1 MWMCYF
7 DRNLDLLRMSNSCPS
22 PPFTQHT
29 NSGWNEVLCSGLQ
42 CECVVVACLCSN
54 DTRVWL
60 HVVTVIC
67 LQMESS
73 SANSPNSFHQFYH
86 ARTYLLLKSSAWRIS
101 SISDVF
107 LFCRLYSSSVS
118 FFANQMN
125 QEAYHSYRDGVTIC
139 NNQQQYKERYN
150 YQKQKIIKSV
160 IVHTRIRHYRAEA

>member
-22 PPFTQHT
+22 PPFTRHT

-107 LFCRLYSSSVS
+107 LFCRLYSRSVS
-118 FFANQMN
+118 FMQ
-125 QEAYHSYRDGVTIC
+125 T
-139 NNQQQYKERYN
+139 K
-150 YQKQKIIKSV
+150 
-160 IVHTRIRHYRAEA
+160 

>member
-1 MWMCYF
+1 MSSIPYAIVPETRGNLLIFMWKCFFKRYIYVEMWMCYF

-22 PPFTQHT
+22 PPFTRHT

-125 QEAYHSYRDGVTIC
+125 QEAYHNYRDGQT
-139 NNQQQYKERYN
+139 K
-150 YQKQKIIKSV
+150 
-160 IVHTRIRHYRAEA
+160 